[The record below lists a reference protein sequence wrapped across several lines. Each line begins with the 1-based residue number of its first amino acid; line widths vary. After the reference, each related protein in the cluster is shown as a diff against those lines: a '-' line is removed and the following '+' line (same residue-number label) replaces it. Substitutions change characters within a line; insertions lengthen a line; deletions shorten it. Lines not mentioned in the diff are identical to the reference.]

1 MIESIY
7 AKSATV
13 MSHVCD
19 SVYIMP
25 VVSSVTAVVAWFAGT
40 GETLLVM
47 LLAVVLD
54 FVTGLIKAWKLKDK
68 VTSHRMRDT
77 VIKLFLYCS
86 TYLLVFAI
94 AKATLWDVPLANVA
108 ASLILLT
115 EAVSVCENV
124 DAITGGK
131 LGLAA
136 FLKRIR
142 AKRMKNLEN
151 GLFVDEVENRKNEE
165 KQ

>member
-1 MIESIY
+1 MIEL
-7 AKSATV
+7 AVKTKSV
-13 MSHVCD
+13 FWKM
-19 SVYIMP
+19 IEP
-25 VVSSVTAVVAWFAGT
+25 VIIDPVTSAAAAVAAWFAGT

-54 FVTGLIKAWKLKDK
+54 FVTGLIKAWRLKEK

-94 AKATLWDVPLANVA
+94 AKATLWDAPLANVA

-115 EAVSVCENV
+115 EAVSVAENV

-151 GLFVDEVENRKNEE
+151 GLFVDEAEKRKNEE

>member
-1 MIESIY
+1 MIEL
-7 AKSATV
+7 AVKTKSV
-13 MSHVCD
+13 FWKM
-19 SVYIMP
+19 IEP
-25 VVSSVTAVVAWFAGT
+25 VIIDPVTSAAAAVIAWFAGT

-47 LLAVVLD
+47 LLAVMLD
-54 FVTGLIKAWKLKDK
+54 FVTGLIKTWKLRQK

-115 EAVSVCENV
+115 EAVSVAENV

-131 LGLAA
+131 LGVASL
-136 FLKRIR
+136 LKRIR
-142 AKRMKNLEN
+142 AKRMKDLEN
-151 GLFVDEVENRKNEE
+151 GLFVDEVEKRKNEE

>member
-1 MIESIY
+1 MIEL
-7 AKSATV
+7 AVKTKSV
-13 MSHVCD
+13 FWKMIEQVIID
-19 SVYIMP
+19 P
-25 VVSSVTAVVAWFAGT
+25 VTSAAAAVVAWFAGT

-54 FVTGLIKAWKLKDK
+54 FVTGLIKAWKLKEK
-68 VTSHRMRDT
+68 VTSNRMRDT

-136 FLKRIR
+136 MLKRIR

-151 GLFVDEVENRKNEE
+151 GLFADEVEKRKNEE

>member
-1 MIESIY
+1 MIEL
-7 AKSATV
+7 AVKTKSV
-13 MSHVCD
+13 FWKM
-19 SVYIMP
+19 IEP
-25 VVSSVTAVVAWFAGT
+25 VIIDPVTSAAAAVVAWFAGT

-47 LLAVVLD
+47 LLAVALD
-54 FVTGLIKAWKLKDK
+54 LVTGLIKAWKLRQK

-77 VIKLFLYCS
+77 IIKLFLYCS

-115 EAVSVCENV
+115 EAVSVAENV

-131 LGLAA
+131 LGIAA
-136 FLKRIR
+136 MLKRIR

-151 GLFVDEVENRKNEE
+151 GLFVDEVEKRKNEE

>member
-1 MIESIY
+1 MIEL
-7 AKSATV
+7 AVKTKSVFWKMIETVIIDPAT
-13 MSHVCD
+13 SAAA
-19 SVYIMP
+19 
-25 VVSSVTAVVAWFAGT
+25 AVVAWFAGT

-54 FVTGLIKAWKLKDK
+54 FVTGLIKAWKLKEK
-68 VTSHRMRDT
+68 VTSNRMRDT

-151 GLFVDEVENRKNEE
+151 GLFVDEVEKRKNEE

>member
-1 MIESIY
+1 MIEL
-7 AKSATV
+7 AVKTKSV
-13 MSHVCD
+13 FWKM
-19 SVYIMP
+19 IEP
-25 VVSSVTAVVAWFAGT
+25 VIIDPVTSAAAAVVAWFAGT

-47 LLAVVLD
+47 LLAVMLD
-54 FVTGLIKAWKLKDK
+54 FITGIIKAWRLKEK

-115 EAVSVCENV
+115 EAASVCENV

-136 FLKRIR
+136 MLKRIR

-151 GLFVDEVENRKNEE
+151 GLFVDEVEKRKNEE

>member
-1 MIESIY
+1 MIEL
-7 AKSATV
+7 AVKTKSV
-13 MSHVCD
+13 FWKM
-19 SVYIMP
+19 IEP
-25 VVSSVTAVVAWFAGT
+25 VIIDPVTSAAAAVAAWFAGT

-54 FVTGLIKAWKLKDK
+54 FVTGLIKAWRLKEK

-94 AKATLWDVPLANVA
+94 AKATLWDAPLANVA

-115 EAVSVCENV
+115 EAVSVAENV

-136 FLKRIR
+136 MLKRIR

-151 GLFVDEVENRKNEE
+151 GLFVDEAEKRKNEE

>member
-1 MIESIY
+1 MIEL
-7 AKSATV
+7 AVKTKSV
-13 MSHVCD
+13 FWKM
-19 SVYIMP
+19 IEP
-25 VVSSVTAVVAWFAGT
+25 VVIDPATSAAAAVVAWFAGT

-47 LLAVVLD
+47 LLAVALD

-68 VTSHRMRDT
+68 VTSNRMRDT

-136 FLKRIR
+136 MLKRIR
-142 AKRMKNLEN
+142 AKRMKNIEN
-151 GLFVDEVENRKNEE
+151 GLFVDEVEKRKNEE

>member
-1 MIESIY
+1 MIEL
-7 AKSATV
+7 AVKTKSV
-13 MSHVCD
+13 FWKM
-19 SVYIMP
+19 IEP
-25 VVSSVTAVVAWFAGT
+25 VIIDPVTSAAVAVVAWFAGT

-54 FVTGLIKAWKLKDK
+54 FVTGLIKAWKLKEK
-68 VTSHRMRDT
+68 VTSNRMRDT

-94 AKATLWDVPLANVA
+94 AKATLWDAPLANVA

-124 DAITGGK
+124 DAITGGR

-151 GLFVDEVENRKNEE
+151 GLFVGEVDKRKNEE

>member
-1 MIESIY
+1 MIEL
-7 AKSATV
+7 AVKTKSV
-13 MSHVCD
+13 FWKM
-19 SVYIMP
+19 IEP
-25 VVSSVTAVVAWFAGT
+25 VIIDPVTSAAAAVVAWFAGT

-54 FVTGLIKAWKLKDK
+54 FVTGIIKTWKLKQK
-68 VTSHRMRDT
+68 VTSNRMRDT

-115 EAVSVCENV
+115 EAVSVAENV
-124 DAITGGK
+124 DAITGGR

-136 FLKRIR
+136 MLKRIR
-142 AKRMKNLEN
+142 AKRMKNIEN
-151 GLFVDEVENRKNEE
+151 GLFADEVEKRKNEE